1 MKPKP
6 KVKNVFSKK
15 TRAPKKGYQ
24 YIEMTSGKIPDP
36 AVEPIKTKRAKLK
49 PMRTVSSGT
58 NSYGKPTK
66 SVDNKTRRSL

>member
-6 KVKNVFSKK
+6 KVRNVFSKK

-24 YIEMTSGKIPDP
+24 YTEMTSGKIPDP
-36 AVEPIKTKRAKLK
+36 AVVPVKKKVAKLS

-66 SVDNKTRRSL
+66 TEKNKARSL